1 MKKFLLALIIC
12 SAGAL
17 TYADVDLREKNFS
30 QPAKGSS
37 EVITVGWLDH
47 KLKITATAEADAEV
61 IYNKAFNF
69 IPGMFYKVS
78 GDVSGRGEIIA
89 KLYFFNQDGTA
100 YKVAEKSA
108 VVRQKLD
115 EFEARFDLREF
126 TPVNAP
132 YQFKVVIGVKKA
144 GSVVVDDLELE
155 VDDD

>member
-47 KLKITATAEADAEV
+47 RLKITAAAEADAEV

-89 KLYFFNQDGTA
+89 KLYFFNQDGTP
-100 YKVAEKSA
+100 YKVPVKSA

-115 EFEARFDLREF
+115 EFEARFDLRKF

-132 YQFKVVIGVKKA
+132 YQFKVVIGVKKG

>member
-1 MKKFLLALIIC
+1 MKKFLLAVICCAGTLI
-12 SAGAL
+12 
-17 TYADVDLREKNFS
+17 YADTDLREKNFS
-30 QPAKGSS
+30 KPAVGSS
-37 EVITVGWLDH
+37 EIVTVGWLDH

-78 GDVSGRGEIIA
+78 GDVSGQGEVIV
-89 KLYFFNQDGTA
+89 KLYFFNQDGTP
-100 YKVAEKSA
+100 YKVPVKSA

-115 EFEARFDLREF
+115 EFEAKFDLREF

-132 YQFKVVIGVKKA
+132 RQFKVAIGVKKA